1 MKRIRWNKALCI
13 LLCATLVCSEGVTGQ
28 AAVSKNSQCTV
39 STKAFVKASAD
50 TEEPSADPK
59 ETPTATREPSADPT
73 ETPAATREPS
83 SEPVETPI
91 PTVEPEPTETP
102 IPTLEPEPTET
113 PAVPIERPGK
123 VSNIKICYGKNNSR
137 LVITWKEAKNAEKYL
152 IYRQMNNK
160 AFRYVG
166 TTKNCRFDDKGI
178 KANKKY
184 RYKIVSYQSEAINK
198 ENSKLSRW
206 FSTKTIVNTKH
217 QRYSYSEMS
226 RDIHQ
231 LKAAYGDRVHYQV
244 IGKSVDGR
252 NLYDVI
258 IGNPNAKKTLLV
270 VSNLHAREYMTAQLC
285 MVQIEYYLKN
295 YYRSI
300 SGTVP
305 VNVFEKIAVHYVP
318 MANPDGVTISQYG
331 IRAIRKASSR
341 KTLRKMPGANRHR
354 LWKANAR
361 GVDLNRNYPVS
372 YRARYQK
379 RGSEGY
385 TGTHAASE
393 PETRAILSL
402 LRKIR
407 KTSKLKGVVNYHA
420 MGSIAFGGCSK
431 RGNVRKVTAA
441 MYRRAVALTRY
452 GSSAGYN
459 AGKPSI
465 GNFRE
470 YVVYKKKIPS
480 ITLEIGVRG
489 CPLPS
494 SQFPSAWRRNYRL
507 VLEEA
512 KLLRSK

>member
-50 TEEPSADPK
+50 TEEPSADPT
-59 ETPTATREPSADPT
+59 ETPTATREPSSDPT

-178 KANKKY
+178 K
-184 RYKIVSYQSEAINK
+184 
-198 ENSKLSRW
+198 ENRKLSRW

-270 VSNLHAREYMTAQLC
+270 VSNLHAREYMTVQLC
-285 MVQIEYYLKN
+285 MAQIEYYLKN

-305 VNVFEKIAVHYVP
+305 VNVFEKIAVHFVP

-331 IRAIRKASSR
+331 IRAIHKASLR

-393 PETRAILSL
+393 PETKAILSL

-431 RGNVRKVTAA
+431 RGNVRKGTAA

>member
-1 MKRIRWNKALCI
+1 MSEERKYHFETLQLHVGQEQADPATDARAVPIYQTTSFVFHNAQHAADRFALKDAGNVYGRLTNPTEDVFSKRIAAL
-13 LLCATLVCSEGVTGQ
+13 EGGV
-28 AAVSKNSQCTV
+28 AAVSVASGAAAVTYALEALVHHGQHIVAATTIYGGTYNLFEHTFPNYGIE
-39 STKAFVKASAD
+39 TTFV
-50 TEEPSADPK
+50 
-59 ETPTATREPSADPT
+59 DPT
-73 ETPAATREPS
+73 KG
-83 SEPVETPI
+83 VE
-91 PTVEPEPTETP
+91 VFE
-102 IPTLEPEPTET
+102 
-113 PAVPIERPGK
+113 
-123 VSNIKICYGKNNSR
+123 
-137 LVITWKEAKNAEKYL
+137 
-152 IYRQMNNK
+152 
-160 AFRYVG
+160 
-166 TTKNCRFDDKGI
+166 
-178 KANKKY
+178 
-184 RYKIVSYQSEAINK
+184 EAIK
-198 ENSKLSRW
+198 EN
-206 FSTKTIVNTKH
+206 T
-217 QRYSYSEMS
+217 
-226 RDIHQ
+226 
-231 LKAAYGDRVHYQV
+231 RVVY
-244 IGKSVDGR
+244 IES
-252 NLYDVI
+252 

-270 VSNLHAREYMTAQLC
+270 VSNLHAREYMTVQLC
-285 MVQIEYYLKN
+285 MAQIEYYLKN

-305 VNVFEKIAVHYVP
+305 VNVFEKIAVHFVP

-331 IRAIRKASSR
+331 IRAIHKASLR

>member
-1 MKRIRWNKALCI
+1 M
-13 LLCATLVCSEGVTGQ
+13 
-28 AAVSKNSQCTV
+28 
-39 STKAFVKASAD
+39 
-50 TEEPSADPK
+50 
-59 ETPTATREPSADPT
+59 
-73 ETPAATREPS
+73 
-83 SEPVETPI
+83 
-91 PTVEPEPTETP
+91 
-102 IPTLEPEPTET
+102 
-113 PAVPIERPGK
+113 
-123 VSNIKICYGKNNSR
+123 
-137 LVITWKEAKNAEKYL
+137 
-152 IYRQMNNK
+152 
-160 AFRYVG
+160 
-166 TTKNCRFDDKGI
+166 
-178 KANKKY
+178 
-184 RYKIVSYQSEAINK
+184 
-198 ENSKLSRW
+198 
-206 FSTKTIVNTKH
+206 
-217 QRYSYSEMS
+217 
-226 RDIHQ
+226 
-231 LKAAYGDRVHYQV
+231 
-244 IGKSVDGR
+244 
-252 NLYDVI
+252 
-258 IGNPNAKKTLLV
+258 
-270 VSNLHAREYMTAQLC
+270 
-285 MVQIEYYLKN
+285 
-295 YYRSI
+295 
-300 SGTVP
+300 
-305 VNVFEKIAVHYVP
+305 
-318 MANPDGVTISQYG
+318 
-331 IRAIRKASSR
+331 
-341 KTLRKMPGANRHR
+341 
-354 LWKANAR
+354 
-361 GVDLNRNYPVS
+361 NRNYPVS

-393 PETRAILSL
+393 PETKAILSL

>member
-59 ETPTATREPSADPT
+59 ETPT
-73 ETPAATREPS
+73 ATREPS

-166 TTKNCRFDDKGI
+166 TTKNCRFDDKRI

-270 VSNLHAREYMTAQLC
+270 VSNLHAREYMTVQLC
-285 MVQIEYYLKN
+285 MAQIEYYLKN

-305 VNVFEKIAVHYVP
+305 VNVFEKIAVHFVP

-331 IRAIRKASSR
+331 IRAIHKASLR

-354 LWKANAR
+354 LW
-361 GVDLNRNYPVS
+361 
-372 YRARYQK
+372 
-379 RGSEGY
+379 
-385 TGTHAASE
+385 
-393 PETRAILSL
+393 
-402 LRKIR
+402 
-407 KTSKLKGVVNYHA
+407 
-420 MGSIAFGGCSK
+420 
-431 RGNVRKVTAA
+431 
-441 MYRRAVALTRY
+441 
-452 GSSAGYN
+452 YN
-459 AGKPSI
+459 GI
-465 GNFRE
+465 IN
-470 YVVYKKKIPS
+470 
-480 ITLEIGVRG
+480 
-489 CPLPS
+489 
-494 SQFPSAWRRNYRL
+494 
-507 VLEEA
+507 
-512 KLLRSK
+512 

>member
-1 MKRIRWNKALCI
+1 
-13 LLCATLVCSEGVTGQ
+13 
-28 AAVSKNSQCTV
+28 
-39 STKAFVKASAD
+39 
-50 TEEPSADPK
+50 
-59 ETPTATREPSADPT
+59 
-73 ETPAATREPS
+73 
-83 SEPVETPI
+83 
-91 PTVEPEPTETP
+91 
-102 IPTLEPEPTET
+102 
-113 PAVPIERPGK
+113 
-123 VSNIKICYGKNNSR
+123 
-137 LVITWKEAKNAEKYL
+137 
-152 IYRQMNNK
+152 
-160 AFRYVG
+160 
-166 TTKNCRFDDKGI
+166 
-178 KANKKY
+178 
-184 RYKIVSYQSEAINK
+184 
-198 ENSKLSRW
+198 
-206 FSTKTIVNTKH
+206 
-217 QRYSYSEMS
+217 MS
-226 RDIHQ
+226 RNIHQ

-270 VSNLHAREYMTAQLC
+270 VSNLHAREYMTVQLC
-285 MVQIEYYLKN
+285 MAQIEYYLKN

-305 VNVFEKIAVHYVP
+305 VNVFEKIAVHFVP

-331 IRAIRKASSR
+331 IRAIHKASLR

>member
-270 VSNLHAREYMTAQLC
+270 VSNLHAREYMTVQLC
-285 MVQIEYYLKN
+285 MAQIEYYLKN

-331 IRAIRKASSR
+331 IRAIRKASLR

-372 YRARYQK
+372 YR
-379 RGSEGY
+379 
-385 TGTHAASE
+385 
-393 PETRAILSL
+393 
-402 LRKIR
+402 
-407 KTSKLKGVVNYHA
+407 A

-494 SQFPSAWRRNYRL
+494 SQFPSVWRRNYRL

>member
-244 IGKSVDGR
+244 IGR
-252 NLYDVI
+252 
-258 IGNPNAKKTLLV
+258 
-270 VSNLHAREYMTAQLC
+270 
-285 MVQIEYYLKN
+285 
-295 YYRSI
+295 
-300 SGTVP
+300 
-305 VNVFEKIAVHYVP
+305 
-318 MANPDGVTISQYG
+318 
-331 IRAIRKASSR
+331 RK
-341 KTLRKMPGANRHR
+341 
-354 LWKANAR
+354 
-361 GVDLNRNYPVS
+361 
-372 YRARYQK
+372 
-379 RGSEGY
+379 EF
-385 TGTHAASE
+385 
-393 PETRAILSL
+393 I
-402 LRKIR
+402 
-407 KTSKLKGVVNYHA
+407 
-420 MGSIAFGGCSK
+420 
-431 RGNVRKVTAA
+431 
-441 MYRRAVALTRY
+441 
-452 GSSAGYN
+452 
-459 AGKPSI
+459 
-465 GNFRE
+465 
-470 YVVYKKKIPS
+470 
-480 ITLEIGVRG
+480 
-489 CPLPS
+489 
-494 SQFPSAWRRNYRL
+494 
-507 VLEEA
+507 
-512 KLLRSK
+512 

>member
-1 MKRIRWNKALCI
+1 MYTP
-13 LLCATLVCSEGVTGQ
+13 LCATLVCSEGVTSGQ

-270 VSNLHAREYMTAQLC
+270 VSNLHAREYMTVQLC
-285 MVQIEYYLKN
+285 MAQIEYYLKN

-331 IRAIRKASSR
+331 IRAIRKASLR
-341 KTLRKMPGANRHR
+341 KTLRKMPGA
-354 LWKANAR
+354 
-361 GVDLNRNYPVS
+361 
-372 YRARYQK
+372 
-379 RGSEGY
+379 
-385 TGTHAASE
+385 
-393 PETRAILSL
+393 
-402 LRKIR
+402 
-407 KTSKLKGVVNYHA
+407 
-420 MGSIAFGGCSK
+420 
-431 RGNVRKVTAA
+431 
-441 MYRRAVALTRY
+441 
-452 GSSAGYN
+452 
-459 AGKPSI
+459 KPSSVM
-465 GNFRE
+465 E
-470 YVVYKKKIPS
+470 SK
-480 ITLEIGVRG
+480 
-489 CPLPS
+489 C
-494 SQFPSAWRRNYRL
+494 QRR
-507 VLEEA
+507 
-512 KLLRSK
+512 

>member
-13 LLCATLVCSEGVTGQ
+13 LQCATLVCSEGVTGQ

-270 VSNLHAREYMTAQLC
+270 VSNLHAREYMTVQLC
-285 MVQIEYYLKN
+285 MAQIEYYLKN

-331 IRAIRKASSR
+331 IRAIRKASLR

-354 LWKANAR
+354 LWK
-361 GVDLNRNYPVS
+361 V
-372 YRARYQK
+372 
-379 RGSEGY
+379 
-385 TGTHAASE
+385 
-393 PETRAILSL
+393 
-402 LRKIR
+402 
-407 KTSKLKGVVNYHA
+407 
-420 MGSIAFGGCSK
+420 
-431 RGNVRKVTAA
+431 
-441 MYRRAVALTRY
+441 
-452 GSSAGYN
+452 
-459 AGKPSI
+459 
-465 GNFRE
+465 
-470 YVVYKKKIPS
+470 
-480 ITLEIGVRG
+480 
-489 CPLPS
+489 
-494 SQFPSAWRRNYRL
+494 
-507 VLEEA
+507 
-512 KLLRSK
+512 

>member
-270 VSNLHAREYMTAQLC
+270 VSNLHAREYMTVQLC
-285 MVQIEYYLKN
+285 MAQIEYYLKN

-305 VNVFEKIAVHYVP
+305 VNVFEKIAVHFVP

-331 IRAIRKASSR
+331 IRAIHKASLR

-361 GVDLNRNYPVS
+361 GVDLNRNS
-372 YRARYQK
+372 NSHFKANHGGK
-379 RGSEGY
+379 RGSEGFS
-385 TGTHAASE
+385 GPSAASE
-393 PETRAILSL
+393 PETKAIAGL
-402 LRKIR
+402 LKQLKNN
-407 KTSKLKGVVNYHA
+407 KTLKGVVNYHA
-420 MGSIAFGGCSK
+420 MGSIVFGSGGS
-431 RGNVRKVTAA
+431 GKVKKETQ
-441 MYRRAVALTRY
+441 
-452 GSSAGYN
+452 
-459 AGKPSI
+459 KI
-465 GNFRE
+465 II
-470 YVVYKKKIPS
+470 YK
-480 ITLEIGVRG
+480 
-489 CPLPS
+489 
-494 SQFPSAWRRNYRL
+494 
-507 VLEEA
+507 
-512 KLLRSK
+512 

>member
-1 MKRIRWNKALCI
+1 M
-13 LLCATLVCSEGVTGQ
+13 
-28 AAVSKNSQCTV
+28 
-39 STKAFVKASAD
+39 
-50 TEEPSADPK
+50 
-59 ETPTATREPSADPT
+59 
-73 ETPAATREPS
+73 
-83 SEPVETPI
+83 
-91 PTVEPEPTETP
+91 EPEPTETP

-137 LVITWKEAKNAEKYL
+137 LVITWNEAKNVEKYL

-166 TTKNCRFDDKGI
+166 TTKNCRFDDKRI

-285 MVQIEYYLKN
+285 MAQIEYYLKN

-331 IRAIRKASSR
+331 IRAIHKASLR

-393 PETRAILSL
+393 PETKAILSL

-431 RGNVRKVTAA
+431 RGNVRKVTTA

-459 AGKPSI
+459 TGKPSI

-494 SQFPSAWRRNYRL
+494 SQFPSVWRRNYRL

>member
-1 MKRIRWNKALCI
+1 
-13 LLCATLVCSEGVTGQ
+13 
-28 AAVSKNSQCTV
+28 VSKNSQCTV

-50 TEEPSADPK
+50 TEEPSADP
-59 ETPTATREPSADPT
+59 T

-83 SEPVETPI
+83 SEPVETSIPTVEPIETPIPTVEPIETPI

-137 LVITWKEAKNAEKYL
+137 LVITWNEAKNAEKYL

-166 TTKNCRFDDKGI
+166 TTKNCRFDDKRI

-285 MVQIEYYLKN
+285 MAQIEYYLKN

-331 IRAIRKASSR
+331 IRAIHKASLR

-393 PETRAILSL
+393 PETKAILSL

-431 RGNVRKVTAA
+431 RGNVRKVTTA

-459 AGKPSI
+459 TGKPSI

-470 YVVYKKKIPS
+470 YVVHKKKIPS

-494 SQFPSAWRRNYRL
+494 SQFPSVWRRNYRL